1 MAANM
6 NVWLN
11 TLEPL
16 EAMALNSEMRAVVGY
31 TTNVQ
36 VSGGPSP
43 VNLSCLSLN
52 EPRSGNWYMNWAQCE
67 IINLAAPATGHPRWQ
82 PTIVRGTTGDT
93 PTNPTSLGRLIKSHL
108 PIERWEVLKGLATSN
123 GQVKIPCH
131 HLAFR
136 VSEPGVSIPAN
147 MGHGSSMSHLCDQRG
162 CIRGEH
168 LQLTNHH
175 VENLERQRCTGVT
188 LIVALDMIIHEIP
201 CSHGR
206 GDNISDKVSTSCRKL
221 RMVWLP
227 VASIDALIESYRLI
241 LEALSTPEP
250 SQV

>member
-6 NVWLN
+6 NEWLN
-11 TLEPL
+11 SIQYL
-16 EAMALNSEMRAVVGY
+16 EAMALNAEMRAAVGF

-36 VSGGPSP
+36 ISGGSSP

-52 EPRSGNWYMNWAQCE
+52 EPRSGNWYMDWVQCE

-82 PTIVRGTTGDT
+82 PTIVRGTGAT

-108 PIERWEVLKGLATSN
+108 STQRWEALKSLATSN

-136 VSEPGVSIPAN
+136 VSEPRVSIPAN

-175 VENLERQRCTGVT
+175 VENLERQRCIGVT

-201 CSHGR
+201 CSHGI
-206 GDNISDKVSTSCRKL
+206 GNNIADKVSTSCRKL

-227 VASIDALIESYRLI
+227 IASIDALIESHRLI
-241 LEALSTPEP
+241 LEALSTPQS
-250 SQV
+250 SQF